1 MNNTTKFL
9 QKIRHL
15 LNAKGV
21 EKAGKMPANALGDF
35 YSRSGAGKNP
45 ALSEN
50 ALLGLIRA
58 LSPVII
64 AGCRFEYENGLVFWY
79 KYVRED
85 RECQD
90 VNGVMEH
97 YTVEHRG
104 ILQAEEI
111 GEFVNAL
118 QWPDETQDES
128 DHFGVMRKV
137 WEGMEEME

>member
-1 MNNTTKFL
+1 MMNNATKFL
-9 QKIRHL
+9 QQIRPL

-21 EKAGKMPANALGDF
+21 EKAGQMPANALGDF
-35 YSRSGAGKNP
+35 YSRLDAGKNP

-64 AGCRFEYENGLVFWY
+64 AGCRFEYENGLILWY

-85 RECQD
+85 RECESK
-90 VNGVMEH
+90 NGVMEH

-104 ILQAEEI
+104 LLQAGEI
-111 GEFVNAL
+111 GQFINAL
-118 QWPDETQDES
+118 QWPDGMGEVGDP
-128 DHFGVMRKV
+128 FGVMQRL
-137 WEGMEEME
+137 WEGMEEM